1 MYTWSKRPYMYIIT
15 DQRIDGVREV
25 DGYRYS
31 LHTKTFIVKAADPDN
46 KECMNA
52 RRLNHNFE

>member
-1 MYTWSKRPYMYIIT
+1 MYIIT
-15 DQRIDGVREV
+15 DQRMDGVREV

-52 RRLNHNFE
+52 RRLEYNFK